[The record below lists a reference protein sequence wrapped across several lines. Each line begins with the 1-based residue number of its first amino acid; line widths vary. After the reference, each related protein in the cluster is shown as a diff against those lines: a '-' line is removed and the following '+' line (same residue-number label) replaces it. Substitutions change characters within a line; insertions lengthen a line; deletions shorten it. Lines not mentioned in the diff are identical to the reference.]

1 MSDSCFLLGLFLIT
15 PTWRWFCDRW
25 LRNVSIQRRIGDS
38 SWRLTRAAVGLKL
51 SSDMTSAVTETFVWL
66 KTPTA
71 IFKALYSDVRD
82 DRAWEQER
90 LFWYLTQSS
99 LWMRKLYWTSEQLT
113 TCRFTADS
121 RCSLYFLYL
130 SLVKQVN
137 MSGQLLYIIYRMLL
151 FILIGFII
159 SFYSIVLLLATNFF
173 PLYCCV
179 SCDFSQAGSIK
190 EHLSYLVIVEPWLD
204 KQQPLQ
210 MLYM

>member
-82 DRAWEQER
+82 DRAWEQENC
-90 LFWYLTQSS
+90 FGTWPKVAFEWENFIEPVNSWQHAGSQLTQG
-99 LWMRKLYWTSEQLT
+99 
-113 TCRFTADS
+113 A
-121 RCSLYFLYL
+121 LYFLYL

-159 SFYSIVLLLATNFF
+159 
-173 PLYCCV
+173 
-179 SCDFSQAGSIK
+179 
-190 EHLSYLVIVEPWLD
+190 
-204 KQQPLQ
+204 
-210 MLYM
+210 